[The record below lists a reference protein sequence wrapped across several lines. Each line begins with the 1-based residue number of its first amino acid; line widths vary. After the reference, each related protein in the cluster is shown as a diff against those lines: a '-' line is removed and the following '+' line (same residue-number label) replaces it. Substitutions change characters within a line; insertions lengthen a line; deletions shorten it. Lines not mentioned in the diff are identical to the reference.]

1 MGHYIFIVSSVIVSL
16 YAAYLLAYRL
26 YKVDYCGD
34 LAGRV
39 VFPRIVYVAA
49 LATAFVPMLN
59 TAFVIVF
66 MIFLVINSDEY
77 RVKSWLFEKPK
88 MKDRTTMTEED
99 KNPKNKHY
107 E

>member
-1 MGHYIFIVSSVIVSL
+1 MGHYIFIVSSVIISL
-16 YAAYLLAYRL
+16 YAAYLLAFRL
-26 YKVDYCGD
+26 YKVDYRGD

-39 VFPRIVYVAA
+39 VFPRIVYMVA

-66 MIFLVINSDEY
+66 MIFLMINSDEY

-88 MKDRTTMTEED
+88 MKDGSTMTEEY